1 MSWFKD
7 WFNSEYYH
15 ILYKDRDTKEA
26 QNFIDNLIKNLN
38 IKKNSKIID
47 IACGKG
53 RHAKYLNQ
61 QGMDVIG
68 IDISPESIK
77 HAKKHENPGLKFRVQ
92 DMRYIYKEDEF
103 DIATNLFTS
112 LGYFDNYDDE
122 KKAIN
127 AMSVSLKKG
136 GLLIIDFM
144 NVEKTSRN
152 LITSEIKQI
161 KNITFNIKRSIKNN
175 HIIKKISFSDNQRE
189 YLFTEKVRRL
199 DLITFSKLT
208 SNAGLEITNTFGN
221 YQLEKFDKKH
231 SDRLILICKK

>member
-77 HAKKHENPGLKFRVQ
+77 YAKKHENLVP
-92 DMRYIYKEDEF
+92 
-103 DIATNLFTS
+103 TN
-112 LGYFDNYDDE
+112 
-122 KKAIN
+122 
-127 AMSVSLKKG
+127 V
-136 GLLIIDFM
+136 
-144 NVEKTSRN
+144 KTSC
-152 LITSEIKQI
+152 
-161 KNITFNIKRSIKNN
+161 SIY
-175 HIIKKISFSDNQRE
+175 SDH
-189 YLFTEKVRRL
+189 
-199 DLITFSKLT
+199 
-208 SNAGLEITNTFGN
+208 GN
-221 YQLEKFDKKH
+221 KANEAFVL
-231 SDRLILICKK
+231 